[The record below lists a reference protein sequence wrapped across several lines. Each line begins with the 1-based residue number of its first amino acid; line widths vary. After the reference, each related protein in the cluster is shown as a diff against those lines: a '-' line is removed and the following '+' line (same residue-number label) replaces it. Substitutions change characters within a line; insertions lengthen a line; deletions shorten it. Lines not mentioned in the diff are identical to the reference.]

1 MSGKEN
7 DVTLSTASAKL
18 SLANVANRAVGDVE
32 RKTFPKKSSTLSS
45 RVAWPEEHTRIGLSD
60 DGDGGYTRHKFVA
73 NAFAGVSGDDSAR
86 HFHFDRGLPFPDCRR
101 ANHSAGGN
109 GDAVTVSPLG
119 SFRDLQ
125 TRGLPDGNER
135 RRSAKNK
142 PGGFV
147 GNRGRWPKEEAR
159 AEGTSDEGAEH
170 AEGTSCTKQT
180 Q

>member
-1 MSGKEN
+1 M
-7 DVTLSTASAKL
+7 TLSTASAKL

-60 DGDGGYTRHKFVA
+60 DGDVGYTRHKFVA

-86 HFHFDRGLPFPDCRR
+86 HFHFDRGLPFPDCR
-101 ANHSAGGN
+101 
-109 GDAVTVSPLG
+109 
-119 SFRDLQ
+119 
-125 TRGLPDGNER
+125 RGLPDGNER